1 MLGSRTRI
9 YTPEG
14 YERICKLKPNDEV
27 IAWDRHKIRIT
38 KIQQIIKHNYEL
50 TDLYKFHFEHAD
62 RRVTVSKDHIFWL
75 GGQHTSIA
83 DNTKFKTKVMGIDQK
98 KVKIIGKEAVIN
110 ESQIQKLERTEEGYV
125 IMYEL
130 KLYDNKSMYF
140 YSSEKIVTYSQGMV
154 N

>member
-83 DNTKFKTKVMGIDQK
+83 GNTKFKTKVMGIEQK